1 MRQMLAKVS
10 RLPVDATRRLGRTWI
25 GRNPWIRWP
34 ALGLLAFLV
43 LYYPV
48 GMALF
53 YVVDDE
59 VTAEPGPEIFP
70 SGGSKAVATAVM
82 LVEREAERWAPNKPF
97 WHPAAALSYMP
108 NYQAGM
114 MSAIARFAVEMG
126 DQLGRTRGSSAIDP
140 DLDRAAGL
148 LKTEPNRWYLSG
160 GSILMQK
167 PSHHLYMDGAE
178 ALRSYNRRLADGNAV
193 YDKRADNLIALL
205 ERIAADLGASSAALD
220 KRTLESNAG
229 YFDSQADDLFMNVKG
244 RVFAYYMLLRDVG
257 VDFQSVIAEKQ
268 ATEIWAQMMASLK
281 VAAEMYPF
289 IVANG
294 AQDGLIVPSHLS
306 AQGFYLLRARTQLR
320 EVSDALAK

>member
-59 VTAEPGPEIFP
+59 VTVEPALDVFP
-70 SGGSKAVATAVM
+70 NGGSKAVATAIT
-82 LVEREAERWAPNKPF
+82 LVERESERWAPNKPF

-108 NYQAGM
+108 NFQTGM
-114 MSAIARFAVEMG
+114 MYAVSRFAVEMG

-140 DLDRAAGL
+140 DLDKAAGL

-160 GSILMQK
+160 GGILMQK

-178 ALRSYNRRLADGNAV
+178 ALRRYNQRLADGNAA
-193 YDKRADNLIALL
+193 YDQRADNLIALL

-220 KRTLESNAG
+220 RRTLESNAG

-257 VDFQSVIAEKQ
+257 VDFQTVIAEKQ
-268 ATEIWAQMMASLK
+268 ATEIWAQMMVSLK
-281 VAAEMYPF
+281 VAAEMYPL

-294 AQDGLIVPSHLS
+294 AQDALS
-306 AQGFYLLRARTQLR
+306 PVGAGVLFIACP
-320 EVSDALAK
+320 DAAP